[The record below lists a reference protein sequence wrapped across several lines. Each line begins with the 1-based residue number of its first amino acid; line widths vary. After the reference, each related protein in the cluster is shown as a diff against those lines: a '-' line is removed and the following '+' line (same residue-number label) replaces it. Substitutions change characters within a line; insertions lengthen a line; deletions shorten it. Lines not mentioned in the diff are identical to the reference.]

1 MALGTNRKAHRL
13 RITDFDPE
21 CFARGRKEA
30 LLLELN
36 VGSTRLELPVTLFR
50 GAHDGPVLAI
60 TAGVHGDEVE
70 GVQAV
75 LEMCVEADPGQIR
88 GTVIVVPVAN
98 PPAFWNGTRTN
109 PLDESDLARAFPGR
123 ADGTATEIIAF
134 HLAHS
139 VIARADFYIDLHT
152 AGAKLLMPCMVGYD
166 ANDRRSSEAARAFGA
181 PIIWGH
187 PSVAAGRTISF
198 AASCGIP
205 WLYTEAPSGGC
216 SATEDIEVFKRGL
229 FSLQQHLGILRGR
242 LCTIPAIKRVLFG
255 DGDLDSGVAATQSG
269 LFMPSVELL
278 QDVRKGQELG
288 RTIDLHSEVV
298 ECFESPRD
306 GVVGMVRVFPVVRPG
321 DSVCLLTSCQ

>member
-1 MALGTNRKAHRL
+1 MTSGTHCKAERL
-13 RITDFDPE
+13 RVTDFDPE
-21 CFARGRKEA
+21 RFARGCKKA

-36 VGSTRLELPVTLFR
+36 AGSARLELPVSLFR

-60 TAGVHGDEVE
+60 TAGVHGDEFE

-75 LEMCVEADPGQIR
+75 LEICAEADPTRIH
-88 GTVIVVPVAN
+88 GTVIAVPVAN

-152 AGAKLLMPCMVGYD
+152 AGTKLLMPCMVGYD
-166 ANDRRSSEAARAFGA
+166 ANDRRSGEAARTFGA

-187 PSVAAGRTISF
+187 PSVGAGRTISF
-198 AASCGIP
+198 ATSCGIP
-205 WLYTEAPSGGC
+205 WLYTEAPGGGS
-216 SATEDIEVFKRGL
+216 SAKEDIEVFKRGL
-229 FSLQQHLGILRGR
+229 FNLQQHLGILRGR
-242 LCTIPAIKRVLFG
+242 IGAMPAIQRVLFG
-255 DGDLDSGVAATQSG
+255 DGDVDSGVAATQCG
-269 LFMPSVELL
+269 FFMPSVELL
-278 QDVRKGQELG
+278 QEVRKGQQLG

-306 GVVGMVRVFPVVRPG
+306 GVVGMVRVFPLVRPG
-321 DSVCLLTSCQ
+321 DSVCLLTSGQ